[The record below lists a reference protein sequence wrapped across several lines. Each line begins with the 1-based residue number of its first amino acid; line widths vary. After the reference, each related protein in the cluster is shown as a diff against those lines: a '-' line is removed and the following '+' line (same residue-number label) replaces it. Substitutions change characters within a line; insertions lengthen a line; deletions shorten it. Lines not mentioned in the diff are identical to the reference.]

1 VPNCLLYWR
10 AATLVLIAIVLLTLT
25 SIQSQAAFGL
35 FENLFG
41 PGSPCLSKKEI
52 PLKDGYFQYTNSEH
66 KTQIQFPSDWIK
78 KEENGKFGVG
88 GLTPLYTLATL
99 QPDTTEGFKSTLEL
113 EINDIS
119 KYTPDSKSLTG
130 LGDFEK
136 EGITLSPEATIL
148 SSNEIQINNCPAYQ
162 IVYLQGYPDGRESKI
177 MLTFFIDCDK
187 EYVMRYTATDNQL
200 YDKYLETVSNM
211 LQTFKVN
218 GC

>member
-1 VPNCLLYWR
+1 VSNCVLCLR
-10 AATLVLIAIVLLTLT
+10 AAILILIVSLSLN
-25 SIQSQAAFGL
+25 SNQGQAAFGL

-41 PGSPCLSKKEI
+41 PASPCLSKKDI
-52 PLKDGYFQYTNSEH
+52 PAKEGYSEYTNSEH

-78 KEENGKFGVG
+78 EEENGKFGVG
-88 GLTPLYTLATL
+88 GLVPLYTLATF

-119 KYTPDSKSLTG
+119 KYTGDTKSLTG
-130 LGDFEK
+130 MGDFEK
-136 EGITLSPEATIL
+136 EGITLSPEVTIL

-162 IVYLQGYPDGRESKI
+162 IVYLEGFADTQEQWKR
-177 MLTFFIDCDK
+177 MLTFFIDCDR